1 MSEIET
7 PHQSGAVPGDLSQSE
22 QRMAGQYARSP
33 EGRAAGANVAMGMLA
48 ELAVRGQTPATQEA
62 ARALMAEGGA
72 EVIPG
77 AAVPATGAAGGIP
90 AAIPLASPAEPVPA
104 IAPAPEPP
112 SPFPAEP
119 FPGSPA
125 PFLTAPTPPWDDD
138 DDEEDARQSAAEAAA
153 EVEDDEGW
161 VDPDQ
166 LRAQLAKE
174 RKRREHAEKQAAKAK
189 VGAWIEEAVKTYG
202 QYISDEELAGIEATS
217 RRAFLREADRIA
229 RQNHAVLQRFG
240 VQPQAPAAAA
250 PAAQPQET
258 HEQMVAR
265 IRAEERARAEAAAR
279 DAWGRP
285 MQSPAAPAPLSD
297 AEQAKSKAVDRAR
310 KTGNL
315 EGILRANLFGR

>member
-7 PHQSGAVPGDLSQSE
+7 PHQSGAFQGDLSASE

-77 AAVPATGAAGGIP
+77 AAMPATGAAGGIP
-90 AAIPLASPAEPVPA
+90 AAIPLANPAEPVPA
-104 IAPAPEPP
+104 PAPTPEPP

-125 PFLTAPTPPWDDD
+125 PFLTAPTPPWDDE
-138 DDEEDARQSAAEAAA
+138 DDEDEAPSAAAAAA
-153 EVEDDEGW
+153 EVEDEDGW
-161 VDPDQ
+161 VDPDR
-166 LRAQLAKE
+166 LRAELAKE
-174 RKRREHAEKQAAKAK
+174 RKRREHAEKQAAQAK

-202 QYISDEELAGIEATS
+202 AYISDEELAGIEATS
-217 RRAFLREADRIA
+217 RRGFLREADRIA
-229 RQNHAVLQRFG
+229 RHNHAVLQRFG
-240 VQPQAPAAAA
+240 AQPQSPAAAA

-315 EGILRANLFGR
+315 ESILRANLFGR